1 MASETAIITSL
12 CWVSRGYASAI
23 VEEYEPTKQEIEQYK
38 QIGQTLAEYFCTL
51 ILRGDME
58 MQDYDKLTKE
68 IENNLNDMDLDKYE
82 EEDGKLEF

>member
-38 QIGQTLAEYFCTL
+38 QIGQTLAEYFCIL

-82 EEDGKLEF
+82 EEDGKLKF